1 MHNNSGTNIVSRV
14 LDSRIF
20 WAILSLCVAL
30 IMWIYYTSNYGATR
44 TQTFYGVEVTFT
56 GQEAMRDTLN
66 LVVSDQD
73 TSTVNVTL
81 TGTRRDISQIT
92 SADLRAVVN
101 LSNITMAGYRT
112 MSYSISYPTTVNQ
125 ANIRETNKSP
135 STIGMQISKL
145 STKSFPVT
153 GAFNGTT
160 AEGYMVDST
169 EMTFDP
175 ANVTITGPEEELEQ
189 IAKAQ
194 VVVGRDEVSSS
205 FSAEGNY
212 VLLDAGEN
220 VLEFED
226 LQADTETVTVTVP
239 VSTIKEVA
247 LDVTLIDGGGA
258 MAAENVVKHIEPASI
273 TVAGDAATLDGLN
286 SISLANINLA
296 DALEFPES
304 EYNIVLPNGV
314 ECLSGETTAKA
325 SLELVGLSYDLFIVT
340 NLSYINA
347 PADFDASIIDANK
360 VVTVRAPS
368 DVLPRITANNIRVVA
383 DLTGLEGSGAGRYR
397 VPTTVYVDGFDRA
410 GAVGTYPIYVQLEEP
425 EEAE

>member
-1 MHNNSGTNIVSRV
+1 MRNKNGTSVIGRL
-14 LDSRIF
+14 LDSHIF
-20 WAILSLCVAL
+20 WMVFSLCSAL

-73 TSTVNVTL
+73 ATTVNVTL
-81 TGTRRDISQIT
+81 TGTRRDISQIN

-112 MSYSISYPTTVNQ
+112 MSYSISYPTTLNQ
-125 ANIRETNKSP
+125 ASIRETSKSP
-135 STIGMQISKL
+135 STIGLQISKL
-145 STKSFPVT
+145 STKTFPVT
-153 GAFNGTT
+153 GVFEGTT

-175 ANVTITGPEEELEQ
+175 ANVTFTGPEEELEQ
-189 IAKAQ
+189 IAAAR
-194 VVVGRDEVSSS
+194 VVVGREEVNSS

-212 VLLDAGEN
+212 ILLDEEEN

-226 LQADTETVTVTVP
+226 LQADTDTVTVTVP
-239 VSTIKEVA
+239 VSTIKEIA

-258 MAAENVVKHIEPASI
+258 SSEANVVKHIEPSSI

-286 SISLANINLA
+286 SIALANINLA
-296 DALEFPES
+296 EYTEFPEK
-304 EYNIVLPNGV
+304 EYTIMLPNGV
-314 ECLSGETTAKA
+314 ECLTGETTAKV
-325 SLELVGLSYDLFIVT
+325 SLEFVGLSSDLFIVT
-340 NLSYINA
+340 NLDYTNL
-347 PADFDASIIDANK
+347 PDGYRASIIDVNK

-368 DVLPRITANNIRVVA
+368 RILPRVTANNIRVVA
-383 DLTGLEGSGAGRYR
+383 DLSSLAGSTPGRYR
-397 VPTTVYVDGFDRA
+397 VPTTVYVDGFDSA
-410 GAVGTYPIYVQLEEP
+410 GAVGQYPVYVQLEE
-425 EEAE
+425 EK

>member
-1 MHNNSGTNIVSRV
+1 MRNKNGTSVIGQV
-14 LDSRIF
+14 LDSHVFWVIF
-20 WAILSLCVAL
+20 SLAVAL

-92 SADLRAVVN
+92 SADLKAVVN

-125 ANIRETNKSP
+125 AGIRETSKSP
-135 STIGMQISKL
+135 STIALQISKL
-145 STKSFPVT
+145 STKTFPVT
-153 GAFNGTT
+153 GVFEGTT
-160 AEGYMVDST
+160 AEGYMVDSA

-175 ANVTITGPEEELEQ
+175 ANVTFTGPEEELEQ
-189 IAKAQ
+189 IAKVQ
-194 VVVGRDEVSSS
+194 VTVGRDEVSSS

-212 VLLDAGEN
+212 VLLDANGN
-220 VLEFED
+220 ILEFED
-226 LQADTETVTVTVP
+226 VQADTETVTVTVP

-258 MAAENVVKHIEPASI
+258 SGETNVVKHIEPATI

-296 DALEFPES
+296 DYLAFPET

-314 ECLSGETTAKA
+314 ECLTGETTATV
-325 SLELVGLSYDLFIVT
+325 SLEFVGLSSDLFIVT

-347 PADFDASIIDANK
+347 PDGYDISIIDVNK
-360 VVTVRAPS
+360 VITVRAPS
-368 DVLPRITANNIRVVA
+368 NILPRITANNIRVVA
-383 DLTGLEGSGAGRYR
+383 DLSGLSEATAGRYR
-397 VPTTVYVDGFDRA
+397 APTTVYVDGYDSA
-410 GAVGTYPIYVQLEEP
+410 GAVGSYNVYVQLEE
-425 EEAE
+425 EQ